1 MIQNKLITH
10 LYDIITMQYRTFR
23 NHFLKYNIK
32 KILQVNN
39 ITISYIKKHN
49 YNNS

>member
-1 MIQNKLITH
+1 MTSSQCKYI
-10 LYDIITMQYRTFR
+10 TFR

-32 KILQVNN
+32 KILQANN

-49 YNNS
+49 YDNS

>member
-1 MIQNKLITH
+1 MTSPQCKYI
-10 LYDIITMQYRTFR
+10 TFR

-32 KILQVNN
+32 KILQANN

-49 YNNS
+49 YDNS